1 MPATETASQV
11 VCWMPFAGPAGTVTR
26 GERLPADSPLVTR
39 GRLYF
44 VDANLPE
51 RDWPSVV
58 DLLVEANDQRQR
70 DAEAEFA
77 ERAAQNRIKLTPP
90 RTVKCVRDYVATV
103 DGHPATILK
112 GSVVLA
118 THELAL
124 EHPEAWQ

>member
-51 RDWPSVV
+51 RDWPYCRRP
-58 DLLVEANDQRQR
+58 ARR
-70 DAEAEFA
+70 G
-77 ERAAQNRIKLTPP
+77 ERSASA
-90 RTVKCVRDYVATV
+90 
-103 DGHPATILK
+103 
-112 GSVVLA
+112 
-118 THELAL
+118 
-124 EHPEAWQ
+124 